1 MRNWLLSAIVVTA
14 TVASLPNASLAEVSD
29 IRIAEQFGVGY
40 LPLMVMQDKK
50 LIEKHAVALGLPA
63 PKIQW
68 KRLGVASA
76 MADGLLSGSIDFISG
91 GVPTLVLLWSK
102 TKGNIGVKAV
112 GAMNSQ
118 PIVLTTRNPNVKTI
132 RDFTEKDRIAV
143 VTVKS
148 SASAIVLEMAAAKAF
163 GQDQYSK
170 LDHLTVTRSNP
181 DGMIAL
187 LSSQSGITA
196 HFGPAPFYYYELEKP
211 GIHKVMTS
219 DDVFGGPATSTVV
232 MASSKFRDANPKTYE
247 AFAKALAEAIDII
260 NKDKRAAAELYVRV
274 SGDKT
279 SVTDIVHM
287 LKDTSFGYGIGP
299 KALLQFAQF
308 MHSVGTVPTRP
319 ESWKDMFFPNA
330 YDYEGN

>member
-1 MRNWLLSAIVVTA
+1 MS
-14 TVASLPNASLAEVSD
+14 SCPGFAEVSQ
-29 IRIAEQFGVGY
+29 INIAQQFGVGY

-50 LIEKHAVALGLPA
+50 LVEKEAETLGLPP
-63 PKIQW
+63 PKVNW
-68 KRLGVASA
+68 LRVGVASA
-76 MADGLLSGSIDFISG
+76 MMDGLLSGSIDFISG

-102 TKGNIGVKAV
+102 TKNNIGVKGV

-118 PIVLTTRNPNVKTI
+118 TIVLTTRNPNVKSI

-143 VTVKS
+143 VTAKS
-148 SASAIVLEMAAAKAF
+148 SASAIVLQMAAAKEF

-187 LSSQSGITA
+187 LSPQSEITA
-196 HFGPAPFYYYELEKP
+196 HFGPAPFYFYELAKP

-219 DDVFGGPATSTVV
+219 DEVLGGPATSTVV
-232 MASSKFRDANPKTYE
+232 MASSKFRSANPKTYD
-247 AFAKALAEAIDII
+247 AFAKAFADAIDII
-260 NKDKRAAAELYVRV
+260 NKDKRAAAEIYIRL

-279 SVTDIVHM
+279 SPDDIVRM
-287 LKDTSFGYGIGP
+287 IEDPAFGYGIGP
-299 KALLQFAQF
+299 KGLLRFAQF
-308 MHSVGTVPTRP
+308 MHSVGTVPARA

-330 YDYEGN
+330 HAYEGN